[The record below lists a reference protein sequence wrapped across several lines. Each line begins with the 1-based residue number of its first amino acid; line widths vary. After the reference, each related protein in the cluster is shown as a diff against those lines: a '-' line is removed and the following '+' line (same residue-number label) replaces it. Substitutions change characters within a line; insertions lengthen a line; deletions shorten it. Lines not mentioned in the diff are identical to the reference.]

1 MTASVTFLGTLVS
14 IALLITLVS
23 PVVLL
28 ALLIRD
34 WKKRT
39 LW

>member
-1 MTASVTFLGTLVS
+1 MMIPVAVLGALVGVA
-14 IALLITLVS
+14 ILITLAS
-23 PVVLL
+23 TVVLL
-28 ALLIRD
+28 GLLIRD

>member
-1 MTASVTFLGTLVS
+1 MTASVNLLATLVS
-14 IALLITLVS
+14 IALLVT
-23 PVVLL
+23 LL
-28 ALLIRD
+28 APVILVGLLIRD

>member
-1 MTASVTFLGTLVS
+1 MMIPVAVLGALVGVA
-14 IALLITLVS
+14 ILITLVS
-23 PVVLL
+23 TVVLL
-28 ALLIRD
+28 GLLIRD